1 MDKDD
6 NASGGSVFSGID
18 PDALKGT
25 IDSVQRDQEK
35 LQDRVSYYKAE
46 LAYYGLGAEELQDIL
61 HVASWA
67 RDELPMLKRR
77 YHLSMNMD
85 NVPYTGFKGMVQ
97 INEARVTRAANAAA
111 ARDAKRATK
120 LAKKDPEDLSPEELD
135 ELNTLFALN
144 HDQYP
149 FAEKVVGAL
158 GAQKTLQLWYGI
170 SNLGSAPGYGRP
182 SEFKS
187 SEALVEVQK
196 NLSLTVA
203 AATNS
208 DAPAMVRW
216 KKDMVALG
224 DNPIAEPGPPPYGSS
239 GGPKGFL
246 VMSNLMRFGDYDDK
260 FLENYGTALVKEDRQ
275 ALDGPG
281 PGWAATGRLNHV
293 GNDKGNDP
301 LTGYMKALS
310 NSPAAATVFFTAKQK
325 NEAGKPESN
334 FKYLFESREWPN
346 DSRPGEESVTG
357 RNSLGHALEAAMTGH
372 RPGEEATT
380 ENVKHSRAQADL
392 FLSLVRSVSEDQDL
406 LLKHEYLS
414 DSFANI
420 SAEYMPDLHRALTD
434 DKTNGY
440 KLYRTA
446 NAKIAAKIDEHD
458 AVRFLHAV
466 ARNTEGYDALN
477 ISQHAYSATLME
489 QQKQHHSVHGYPLDL
504 EGSVKRITY
513 DTGLFQ
519 GIIGQ
524 GRYFEANETGV
535 AATARDNAWKENA
548 STWGSSLVGSAT
560 AIATTSFTG
569 PGGVVLGGLAGT
581 AADEVFTGILDG
593 FGNDGEEKETV
604 YQNVKDM
611 GDIKESAL
619 RTAQETTK
627 AATGS
632 EAYESLAGGRAGE
645 GFKSA
650 NDLVDDYQA
659 GNSQYKAEG

>member
-6 NASGGSVFSGID
+6 NASGGIVFSGID

-25 IDSVQRDQEK
+25 IDSVSRDQET
-35 LQDRVSYYKAE
+35 LQTRASYYKTE

-85 NVPYTGFKGMVQ
+85 NSPFPGFKGMVQ

-111 ARDAKRATK
+111 ARDAKRATN
-120 LAKKDPEDLSPEELD
+120 LAKKNPEDLTPEELD
-135 ELNTLFALN
+135 ELTTLFALN

-158 GAQKTLQLWYGI
+158 GAEKTLRLWYGI

-182 SEFKS
+182 SDFKS
-187 SEALVEVQK
+187 SDALDEVQK

-224 DNPIAEPGPPPYGSS
+224 GNPIAEPGPPPYGSS

-260 FLENYGTALVKEDRQ
+260 FLEDYGTALVKEDKQ
-275 ALDGPG
+275 VLNGPG
-281 PGWAATGRLNHV
+281 PAWGATGRLNHV

-310 NSPAAATVFFTAKQK
+310 NSPAAATVFFTAKHK

-346 DSRPGEESVTG
+346 DSKPGEESVTG

-372 RPGEEATT
+372 RPGEQATT
-380 ENVKHSRAQADL
+380 QTAKHTKAQADL
-392 FLSLVRSVSEDQDL
+392 FSSLVSSVSQDQDL
-406 LLKHEYLS
+406 LRNHEYLS

-420 SAEYMPDLHRALTD
+420 SAEYFADLHQALTD
-434 DKTNGY
+434 DQEFKGR
-440 KLYRTA
+440 LFPTA
-446 NAKIAAKIDEHD
+446 GVTATLKHWDAA
-458 AVRFLHAV
+458 RFLHAV
-466 ARNTEGYDALN
+466 ARNKEGYDTLN
-477 ISQHAYSATLME
+477 VSQHVYSATLME
-489 QQKQHHSVHGYPLDL
+489 QQAKHPDAFKYPQNT
-504 EGSVKRITY
+504 EGTITQIAY

-519 GIIGQ
+519 GVIGK
-524 GRYFEANETGV
+524 GRYFQANMDDAEV
-535 AATARDNAWKENA
+535 AARDDAWKEHA
-548 STWGSSLVGSAT
+548 STWGGSFVGSAT
-560 AIATTSFTG
+560 TLATAPFTG
-569 PGGVVLGGLAGT
+569 PGGIVLGGLTGT
-581 AADEVFTGILDG
+581 AADEVFNGILGG
-593 FGNDGEEKETV
+593 FDDESQGKKKV
-604 YQNVKDM
+604 YQNVQELGETK
-611 GDIKESAL
+611 ISTAL
-619 RTAQETTK
+619 TTQNAAK
-627 AATGS
+627 SATGS
-632 EAYESLAGGRAGE
+632 EKYASPAGGRAGE
-645 GFKSA
+645 GFRSA
-650 NDLVDDYQA
+650 NSLIRDSQA
-659 GNSQYKAEG
+659 ESSQHEGE

>member
-6 NASGGSVFSGID
+6 NASGGIVFSGID

-25 IDSVQRDQEK
+25 IDSVSRDQET
-35 LQDRVSYYKAE
+35 LQTRASYYKTE

-85 NVPYTGFKGMVQ
+85 NSPFPGFKGMVQ

-111 ARDAKRATK
+111 ARDAKRATA
-120 LAKKDPEDLSPEELD
+120 LAKQDPEDLTPEEFA

-158 GAQKTLQLWYGI
+158 GARKTLQLWYGM
-170 SNLGSAPGYGRP
+170 SNLGSAPGYGRH
-182 SEFKS
+182 SDFKNS
-187 SEALVEVQK
+187 DALDEVQK

-208 DAPAMVRW
+208 EAPAMVRW

-224 DNPIAEPGPPPYGSS
+224 GDPIAEPGPPPYGSS

-246 VMSNLMRFGDYDDK
+246 VMSNLMRFGDYADK
-260 FLENYGTALVKEDRQ
+260 FLENYGTALIKEDKQ
-275 ALDGPG
+275 VLDGPG
-281 PGWAATGRLNHV
+281 PAWGATGRLNHM

-310 NSPAAATVFFTAKQK
+310 NSPAAATVFFAAKHK

-334 FKYLFESREWPN
+334 FKYLFETREWPN

-380 ENVKHSRAQADL
+380 ENVKHSKAQAAL
-392 FLSLVRSVSEDQDL
+392 FSSLVTSVSEDQDL
-406 LLKHEYLS
+406 LRNHEYLS

-420 SAEYMPDLHRALTD
+420 SAEYMPDLHQALTD
-434 DKTNGY
+434 DQKY
-440 KLYRTA
+440 REKLYPTA
-446 NAKIAAKIDEHD
+446 GSPAILDHWE
-458 AVRFLHAV
+458 AVRFMHAM
-466 ARNTEGYDALN
+466 ARNKEGYDTLN
-477 ISQHAYSATLME
+477 VSQHVYSAALMT
-489 QQKQHHSVHGYPLDL
+489 QQAKYPNSFEYPQEIEETIKQ
-504 EGSVKRITY
+504 IAY
-513 DTGLFQ
+513 DTGRFQ
-519 GIIGQ
+519 GVIGK
-524 GRYFEANETGV
+524 GRYFQADKDGAEA
-535 AATARDNAWKENA
+535 AARGDAWKEPV
-548 STWGSSLVGSAT
+548 STWGGSVVGSAT
-560 AIATTSFTG
+560 ALATAPFTG

-581 AADEVFTGILDG
+581 AADEVFNGILGGFDDG
-593 FGNDGEEKETV
+593 KVEKERV
-604 YQNVKDM
+604 YQNVKDL
-611 GDIKESAL
+611 GHVKNSSIQTVQNTIKAS
-619 RTAQETTK
+619 
-627 AATGS
+627 TGS
-632 EAYESLAGGRAGE
+632 DEYASPAGGRTGE
-645 GFKSA
+645 GFQSA
-650 NDLVDDYQA
+650 NSLIRDSQA
-659 GNSQYKAEG
+659 ESSQYEGE

>member
-1 MDKDD
+1 MDKADSS
-6 NASGGSVFSGID
+6 SGGGVFSGID
-18 PDALKGT
+18 PDALRGT
-25 IDSVQRDQEK
+25 IDSVRRDQEK
-35 LQDRVSYYKAE
+35 LQDRASYYKTE

-85 NVPYTGFKGMVQ
+85 NVPYAGFKGMVQ
-97 INEARVTRAANAAA
+97 INEAKVTRAANAAA

-120 LAKKDPEDLSPEELD
+120 VAKKDPEDLSPEELA

-158 GAQKTLQLWYGI
+158 GARKTLQLWYGM

-182 SEFKS
+182 SDFKS
-187 SEALVEVQK
+187 SDALDEVQR

-224 DNPIAEPGPPPYGSS
+224 GDPIAEPGPPPYGTS

-260 FLENYGTALVKEDRQ
+260 FLESYGTALVKEDKQ
-275 ALDGPG
+275 VLDGPG
-281 PGWAATGRLNHV
+281 PGWGATGRLNHV
-293 GNDKGNDP
+293 GNDEGNDP

-334 FKYLFESREWPN
+334 FKYLFETREWPN
-346 DSRPGEESVTG
+346 DSKPGEESVTG

-380 ENVKHSRAQADL
+380 EDVKHSRAQADL
-392 FLSLVRSVSEDQDL
+392 FSYLVRSVSEDQDL
-406 LLKHEYLS
+406 LRNHEYLS

-420 SAEYMPDLHRALTD
+420 SAEYMADLHRALSD
-434 DKTNGY
+434 DQA
-440 KLYRTA
+440 YRKQLFPMAGADA
-446 NAKIAAKIDEHD
+446 NVQFVD
-458 AVRFLHAV
+458 AVRFLHAT
-466 ARNTEGYDALN
+466 ARNKEGYDILN
-477 ISQHAYSATLME
+477 VSQHVYAAALME
-489 QQKQHHSVHGYPLDL
+489 QQAKHPEFYDYPQKN
-504 EGSVKRITY
+504 GAVKSIAY
-513 DTGLFQ
+513 DTGHFQ
-519 GIIGQ
+519 GIIGKGQ
-524 GRYFEANETGV
+524 YFQSNEGDVQTS
-535 AATARDNAWKENA
+535 ARDDAWKEHA
-548 STWGSSLVGSAT
+548 STWGGSVVGSAT
-560 AIATTSFTG
+560 AIATTPFTG
-569 PGGVVLGGLAGT
+569 PGGIVLGGLAGT
-581 AADEVFTGILDG
+581 AADELFNGILNG
-593 FGNDGEEKETV
+593 FGDDGDGDEREKV
-604 YQNVKDM
+604 YQNVSKL
-611 GDIKESAL
+611 GQTRISAI
-619 RTAQETTK
+619 RTTQEAAK
-627 AATGS
+627 FATGS
-632 EAYESLAGGRAGE
+632 DSTGSIAGSEAGK
-645 GFKSA
+645 GFQIA
-650 NDLVDDYQA
+650 NSSIE
-659 GNSQYKAEG
+659 NSEAENTLYTSDR

>member
-46 LAYYGLGAEELQDIL
+46 LAYYGLGTEELQDIL

-85 NVPYTGFKGMVQ
+85 NVPYAGFKGMVQ

-120 LAKKDPEDLSPEELD
+120 LAKKDPADLSPEELA

-208 DAPAMVRW
+208 DTPAMVRW

-224 DNPIAEPGPPPYGSS
+224 DDPIAEPGPPPYGSS

-310 NSPAAATVFFTAKQK
+310 NSPAAATVFFTEKQK

-372 RPGEEATT
+372 RPGEEATA
-380 ENVKHSRAQADL
+380 EDVKHSKAQAAL
-392 FLSLVRSVSEDQDL
+392 FSYLVKSVSEDQDL
-406 LLKHEYLS
+406 LRNHEYLS

-420 SAEYMPDLHRALTD
+420 SGEYMPDLHRALTD
-434 DKTNGY
+434 DQKY
-440 KLYRTA
+440 REKLFPMAGADA
-446 NAKIAAKIDEHD
+446 NVKYVE

-466 ARNTEGYDALN
+466 ARNKEGYDTLN
-477 ISQHAYSATLME
+477 VSQHVYAAALME
-489 QQKQHHSVHGYPLDL
+489 QHAKHPEFYDYPQKNG
-504 EGSVKRITY
+504 GAVKSIAY
-513 DTGLFQ
+513 DTGRLQ
-519 GIIGQ
+519 GIIGKGQ
-524 GRYFEANETGV
+524 YFQANEDG
-535 AATARDNAWKENA
+535 AQASARDSAWKEHA
-548 STWGSSLVGSAT
+548 SIWGGSVVGSAT
-560 AIATTSFTG
+560 AIATTPFTG
-569 PGGVVLGGLAGT
+569 PGGIVLGGLAGT
-581 AADEVFTGILDG
+581 AADELFNGMLNG
-593 FGNDGEEKETV
+593 FGDDGEEREKV
-604 YQNVKDM
+604 YQNVNKLGQTRM
-611 GDIKESAL
+611 STI
-619 RTAQETTK
+619 RTTQE
-627 AATGS
+627 AAKFSTGSDDAGSVAGS
-632 EAYESLAGGRAGE
+632 EAGK
-645 GFKSA
+645 GFQSA
-650 NDLVDDYQA
+650 NSMIE
-659 GNSQYKAEG
+659 NSEAENTQYPADR

>member
-35 LQDRVSYYKAE
+35 LQDRVSYYKTE
-46 LAYYGLGAEELQDIL
+46 LAHYGLGAEELQDIL

-85 NVPYTGFKGMVQ
+85 NVPYAGFKGMVQ

-111 ARDAKRATK
+111 AKDAKRATK

-182 SEFKS
+182 SEFKN

-224 DNPIAEPGPPPYGSS
+224 DDPIAEPGPPPYGSS

-346 DSRPGEESVTG
+346 DSRPGEDSVTG

-372 RPGEEATT
+372 RPGEEATA
-380 ENVKHSRAQADL
+380 EDVKHSKDQVAL
-392 FLSLVRSVSEDQDL
+392 FTTLVTSVSRDQDL
-406 LLKHEYLS
+406 LRNHEYMS

-420 SAEYMPDLHRALTD
+420 SAEYMPALYLSLD
-434 DKTNGY
+434 PDEENGAKLFKSPGAKFSIDKY
-440 KLYRTA
+440 
-446 NAKIAAKIDEHD
+446 D
-458 AVRFLHAV
+458 AVRFMHTV
-466 ARNTEGYDALN
+466 SRNKEGYERLN
-477 ISQHAYSATLME
+477 VSQHVYAAALME
-489 QQKQHHSVHGYPLDL
+489 AWVKQPNPEYGLTIDEVIRKIS
-504 EGSVKRITY
+504 Y
-513 DTGLFQ
+513 DTGIAQGVIGGGLLFQ
-519 GIIGQ
+519 AAENST
-524 GRYFEANETGV
+524 EA
-535 AATARDNAWKENA
+535 AAQDDAWKANA
-548 STWGSSLVGSAT
+548 STWGGSLVGSAT
-560 AIATTSFTG
+560 AIATASFTG
-569 PGGVVLGGLAGT
+569 PGGIVAGGLVGT
-581 AADEVFTGILDG
+581 AAEEIFAGILDG
-593 FGNDGEEKETV
+593 FEEDGEDSKKQV
-604 YQNVKDM
+604 YQNVKRADR
-611 GDIKESAL
+611 IEESAI
-619 RTAQETTK
+619 RTGQESVK
-627 AATGS
+627 AATGD
-632 EAYESLAGGRAGE
+632 EGAESRAGE
-645 GFKSA
+645 QVSKGFYDADILIARSRT
-650 NDLVDDYQA
+650 
-659 GNSQYKAEG
+659 AESPSISK